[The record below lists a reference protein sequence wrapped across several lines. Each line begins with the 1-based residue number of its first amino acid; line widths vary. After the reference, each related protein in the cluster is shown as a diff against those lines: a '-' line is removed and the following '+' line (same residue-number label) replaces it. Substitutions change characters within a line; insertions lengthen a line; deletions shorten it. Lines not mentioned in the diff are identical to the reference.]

1 MNIKERALTAIKQNY
16 AKFGLKA
23 EELDKLATHIAGGL
37 KDESTDEE
45 LNTAVESAKFYAE
58 MMQSVGN
65 RKATEVQNKYK
76 DYIPKPAEPPTPPA
90 PPAPPTP
97 PTPPAGQLTMEQVQ
111 EMIRKANEGNQK
123 AIDDAV
129 KAATA
134 PFLEREEKA
143 RLNGLLQGHE
153 KLKSIPKTFREKYHL
168 DKEEDLETVAAQIE
182 SDFTAFKQEMVS
194 SGQFVEAPKKTSPE
208 SETDD
213 FVKMMEDFGS
223 RHTPQ
228 PEPQK

>member
-23 EELDKLATHIAGGL
+23 EELDKLAEHIAGGL
-37 KDESTDEE
+37 TEETTDEE
-45 LNTAVESAKFYAE
+45 LNTAVDKAKFYAE

-76 DYIPKPAEPPTPPA
+76 DYIPKPQEPPT
-90 PPAPPTP
+90 PPTP
-97 PTPPAGQLTMEQVQ
+97 PTPPAGQLTLEQVQ
-111 EMIRKANEGNQK
+111 QLIAQSKADNQK

-134 PFLEREEKA
+134 PFLEQQEKT
-143 RLNGLLQGHE
+143 RLNGLLMGHE
-153 KLKSIPKTFREKYHL
+153 KLKNIPKVFSGKYQL
-168 DKEEDLETVAAQIE
+168 NKEEDLEALATQIE
-182 SDFTAFKQEMVS
+182 ADYTAFKQELVS
-194 SGQFVEAPKKTSPE
+194 SGQFVEAPSPTSPE

-213 FVKMMEDFGS
+213 FVKQMEEFGQ
-223 RHTPQ
+223 RNAAK
-228 PEPQK
+228 E

>member
-1 MNIKERALTAIKQNY
+1 MNIKDRALTAIKQNY

-45 LNTAVESAKFYAE
+45 LNTAVEGAKFYAE

-76 DYIPKPAEPPTPPA
+76 DYIPKPAEPPV
-90 PPAPPTP
+90 P
-97 PTPPAGQLTMEQVQ
+97 PTPPATPEGQLTIEQVQ
-111 EMIRKANEGNQK
+111 KLIEQSKADNQK

-134 PFLEREEKA
+134 PFLAQQEKA
-143 RLNGLLQGHE
+143 RLNGLLMGHE
-153 KLKSIPKTFREKYHL
+153 KLKNIPKSFSGKYSL
-168 DKEEDLETVAAQIE
+168 DKEEDLDAVATQIE
-182 SDFTAFKQEMVS
+182 SDFTSFKQEMVS
-194 SGQFVEAPKKTSPE
+194 SGQFVEAPSPSSPQAE
-208 SETDD
+208 ADD
-213 FVKMMEDFGS
+213 FVTAMQGFSERNAPK
-223 RHTPQ
+223 TQ
-228 PEPQK
+228 A